1 MTDEK
6 RTAAEAK
13 RAETYRRKRESEQRR
28 REELAAQKADIER
41 ARAICR
47 EIRDKADAS
56 DADKLKAVELLQ
68 ILNE

>member
-6 RTAAEAK
+6 RIAAEAK
-13 RAETYRRKRESEQRR
+13 RAATYQKKRESEQRR

-41 ARAICR
+41 ARAVCR

-56 DADKLKAVELLQ
+56 DADRLRAIELLQ
-68 ILNE
+68 AL